1 MLKTISRLTRY
12 ASVAALILIGGCAA
26 ISEEECHTADWY
38 QRGLADG
45 NSGLTASQLD
55 SYMKICNKAG
65 APVNANA
72 YLQGR
77 NEGLRLYCT
86 ADRGRE
92 EGLMGRSYRRVCP
105 AHLEPAFLRSYTAAN
120 EVYQAE
126 QEIDRIHSQIQ
137 SKEDELEQIRDPSK
151 RRHLR
156 NEIRDLD
163 RQSTVARNRLQYAER
178 ELRAYERR

>member
-1 MLKTISRLTRY
+1 MLKNTLNLTRY
-12 ASVAALILIGGCAA
+12 AALGALIFIGGCAA
-26 ISEEECHTADWY
+26 ISEEECYTEDWY

-45 NSGLTASQLD
+45 NNGLTASQLD

-65 APVNANA
+65 APVSADA

-77 NEGLRLYCT
+77 NEGLRYYCT
-86 ADRGRE
+86 SDRGRE

-105 AHLEPAFLRSYTAAN
+105 AHLEPVFLRSYTPAY

-126 QEIDRIHSQIQ
+126 RELKQIHSEIQ
-137 SKEDELEQIRDPSK
+137 SKETELEQIREPSK

-163 RQSTVARNRLQYAER
+163 RQSAAARSRLQYAEH
-178 ELRAYERR
+178 ELRISGR

>member
-1 MLKTISRLTRY
+1 MFKTTLGFIRY
-12 ASVAALILIGGCAA
+12 ASVVALILIGGCAA
-26 ISEEECHTADWY
+26 ISEKECYTEDWY

-45 NSGLTASQLD
+45 NNGLTSSQLD

-65 APVNANA
+65 APVSADA

-77 NEGLRLYCT
+77 NEGLKHYCT
-86 ADRGRE
+86 PDRGRE
-92 EGLMGRSYRRVCP
+92 EGLMGRSYKRVCP
-105 AHLEPAFLRSYTAAN
+105 AHLESAFLRSYKPAH

-126 QEIDRIHSQIQ
+126 REIDQIHSRIR
-137 SKEDELEQIRDPSK
+137 SKEARLEQTRDPSK

-163 RQSTVARNRLQYAER
+163 RQSSTARNRLQYAER
-178 ELRAYERR
+178 ELRIYGR